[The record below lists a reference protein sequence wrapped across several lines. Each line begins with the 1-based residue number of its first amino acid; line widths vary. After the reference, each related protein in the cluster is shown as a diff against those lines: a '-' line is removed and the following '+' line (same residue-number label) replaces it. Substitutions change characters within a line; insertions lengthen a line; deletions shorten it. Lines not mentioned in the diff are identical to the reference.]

1 MSQSGT
7 ELFNNY
13 DSDYQLVYSEI
24 TQKLDELPEQT
35 TQQQR
40 KTTSKAVE
48 RAIDEAYEIL
58 DQMSVEVQ
66 NIASSE
72 RGQFNAKLREY
83 RQSVDKAKQNLKTT
97 VEQADRRALFGN
109 QGDNE
114 AAGSQTS
121 DDIAMDQRQQLLNG
135 TASLDRS
142 SQRLRDSQRV
152 ANETE
157 SVGTNIL
164 ADLRGQREQIT
175 NSRNTLMEA
184 DSYVDKSIRTLR
196 GMARRM
202 ATNRIITVAIITILV
217 ILIFL
222 VIASKFW

>member
-1 MSQSGT
+1 MSSGT

-13 DSDYQLVYSEI
+13 DSDFQLVYSEI
-24 TQKLDELPEQT
+24 NQKLEELPEQGG
-35 TQQQR
+35 QQQR
-40 KTTSKAVE
+40 KTTVKAVE

-72 RGQFNAKLREY
+72 RGQFNARLREY
-83 RQSVDKAKQNLKTT
+83 RSNVDRAKQNLKSAA
-97 VEQADRRALFGN
+97 EQADRQALFGS
-109 QGDNE
+109 
-114 AAGSQTS
+114 AAERDGGQTS
-121 DDIAMDQRQQLLNG
+121 DDIALDQRQQLLSG

-157 SVGTNIL
+157 GIGANIL

-202 ATNRIITVAIITILV
+202 ATNRIITVAIITILI